1 MSSIQ
6 CNEKG
11 QASLV
16 FVASMVIILAAFA
29 LVIDGGRYLVMRSRA
44 RMMADASALSGA
56 SVIDIDEIQMTGN
69 LVLETTGKD
78 NNGNSVITAQEKA
91 ESIFAANKADSP
103 EWTNYQIDVRV
114 AGNEIWVTVTGQFS
128 PVYGSGLGLTYSTS
142 VTSSA
147 RAAVGISH
155 ER

>member
-1 MSSIQ
+1 VEGKMSSIK

-29 LVIDGGRYLVMRSRA
+29 LVIDGGRFLVMRSRA
-44 RMMADASALSGA
+44 RMMADASAISGA
-56 SVIDIDEIQMTGN
+56 GAIDVDEVQQGN
-69 LVLETTGKD
+69 FVLEPGGAEDVDSAIGKA
-78 NNGNSVITAQEKA
+78 VEVFKI
-91 ESIFAANKADSP
+91 NKADAP
-103 EWTNYQIDVRV
+103 EWTNYQIEAHVS
-114 AGNEIWVTVTGQFS
+114 GNQIWVTVTGQFS

>member
-1 MSSIQ
+1 MNPSS
-6 CNEKG
+6 CGEKG

-16 FVASMVIILAAFA
+16 FVASLVIILAAFA

-56 SVIDIDEIQMTGN
+56 SAIAVDEAQQGN
-69 LVLETTGKD
+69 FILDPGGVYDPDSAMGKAVD
-78 NNGNSVITAQEKA
+78 VFKR
-91 ESIFAANKADSP
+91 NKSDAPD
-103 EWTNYQIDVRV
+103 WTNYQIDVRV

>member
-1 MSSIQ
+1 MNSIQ

-56 SVIDIDEIQMTGN
+56 GVLDVEEAQIGNFVLEMGGAGVPITARERAIDIFN
-69 LVLETTGKD
+69 
-78 NNGNSVITAQEKA
+78 
-91 ESIFAANKADSP
+91 ANKADSP

-114 AGNEIWVTVTGQFS
+114 AGNQIWVTVTGQFS

>member
-1 MSSIQ
+1 MRQ
-6 CNEKG
+6 PKHNEKG
-11 QASLV
+11 QTSLV
-16 FVASMVIILAAFA
+16 FVASLVIILSAFA
-29 LVIDGGRYLVMRSRA
+29 LVIDGGRYMVMRSRA

-56 SVIDIDEIQMTGN
+56 GVLDLEEAKKGN
-69 LVLETTGKD
+69 FVLETG
-78 NNGNSVITAQEKA
+78 GEGVPVTATEKA
-91 ESIFAANKADSP
+91 IDIFNTNKEDAPD
-103 EWTNYQIDVRV
+103 WTNYQIEVRV
-114 AGNEIWVTVTGQFS
+114 YGNEIWVTVTGQVS

>member
-1 MSSIQ
+1 MRR
-6 CNEKG
+6 NKYTEKG

-16 FVASMVIILAAFA
+16 FVASLVIILAAFA
-29 LVIDGGRYLVMRSRA
+29 LAIDGGRYLIMRSRA

-56 SVIDIDEIQMTGN
+56 GVLDLEEAQKGHF
-69 LVLETTGKD
+69 VLEAG
-78 NNGNSVITAQEKA
+78 GEGVPVTAKEKA
-91 ESIFAANKADSP
+91 VDIFNANKEAGP
-103 EWTNYQIDVRV
+103 KWTRYQIDVRV
-114 AGNEIWVTVTGQFS
+114 AGNEIWVTVTGQVS
-128 PVYGSGLGLTYSTS
+128 PVYGSGLGLSYTTS